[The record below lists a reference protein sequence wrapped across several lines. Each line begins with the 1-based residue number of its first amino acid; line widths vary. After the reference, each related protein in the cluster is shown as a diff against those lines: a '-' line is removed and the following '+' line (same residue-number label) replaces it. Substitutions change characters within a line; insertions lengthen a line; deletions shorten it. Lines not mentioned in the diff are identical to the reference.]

1 MILARRIRGD
11 LMIDFSLQRENIQT
25 DAFISL
31 PYKNISQG
39 IEKLKQT
46 MSSRK

>member
-1 MILARRIRGD
+1 
-11 LMIDFSLQRENIQT
+11 MIDFSLQRENIQT

-46 MSSRK
+46 MSSRKWFMSFLMINL